1 MSGSA
6 THAATAIPT
15 ANIAT
20 TVPGP
25 PNVITAAAINGP
37 TTTPALSIHPSAAF
51 PAVSSSGV
59 CTATGSSTFTV
70 GRVTLNAGA
79 ARIANAYT
87 TRGGALAMSAAA
99 NIPMPTAWAAYP
111 HTSTRPGW

>member
-6 THAATAIPT
+6 TQAATAIPT
-15 ANIAT
+15 ANTAT
-20 TVPGP
+20 TAPGP
-25 PNVITAAAINGP
+25 PNVIITAAISGP

-59 CTATGSSTFTV
+59 WTAAGSSTFTV

-79 ARIANAYT
+79 ARIAKAYT
-87 TRGGALAMSAAA
+87 TSGGASAISAAA
-99 NIPMPTAWAAYP
+99 SSPMPIAWAAYP
-111 HTSTRPGW
+111 RTSTRPGW